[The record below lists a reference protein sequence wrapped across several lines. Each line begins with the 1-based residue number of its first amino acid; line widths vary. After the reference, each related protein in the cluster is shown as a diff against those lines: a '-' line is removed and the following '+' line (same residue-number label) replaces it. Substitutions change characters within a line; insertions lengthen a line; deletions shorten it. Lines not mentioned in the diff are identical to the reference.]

1 MRFKRYLIERRMK
14 SDRILVY
21 HGTSSKFLNKILKQ
35 GLIVD
40 PKAKVW
46 KDDPYASEI
55 QASRVSLDGIYLAK
69 NFGTASSASTNATQK
84 FGGNPVIVIALF
96 QPRSSLPDEDN
107 IRYTLERI
115 ISSSLGTGFSEFHY
129 AFNLGLLLKG
139 KDKELTKRYL
149 DGLKSYMERLNID
162 ERAFDKKVAMNFL
175 IAELKRALSHRWH
188 KNDTAKWEIKKG
200 WIEVYNRTKGRVL
213 TGSDEDQKIAD
224 KLYKELDKV
233 IPKPAEAE
241 KNYLKALD
249 DMTRMLKGQRKEYK
263 KDNFINF
270 RSLENVTYK
279 GRNRIIAVAEIVNR
293 FDDDEPTK
301 IVVHYG
307 KLPNEFL
314 REFESRITKDYEV
327 VKK

>member
-1 MRFKRYLIERRMK
+1 
-14 SDRILVY
+14 
-21 HGTSSKFLNKILKQ
+21 
-35 GLIVD
+35 
-40 PKAKVW
+40 
-46 KDDPYASEI
+46 
-55 QASRVSLDGIYLAK
+55 
-69 NFGTASSASTNATQK
+69 
-84 FGGNPVIVIALF
+84 
-96 QPRSSLPDEDN
+96 
-107 IRYTLERI
+107 
-115 ISSSLGTGFSEFHY
+115 
-129 AFNLGLLLKG
+129 LLKG

-149 DGLKSYMERLNID
+149 DGIKGYMERLNID

-175 IAELKRALSHRWH
+175 VAELKRALSHRWY
-188 KNDTAKWEIKKG
+188 KSDTTKWEIKKG

-233 IPKPAEAE
+233 IPKPSEAE

-270 RSLENVTYK
+270 RSLDNITYK
-279 GRNRIIAVAEIVNR
+279 GRNRIIAVAEILSR
-293 FDDDEPTK
+293 WDSDEKTK

-314 REFESRITKDYEV
+314 REFESRITKDYEII
-327 VKK
+327 KGRK